1 MPGAESQLDS
11 RSADP
16 AQSAPPIRTIFVT
29 GYAGFVGSAL
39 RARLARGAWHV
50 RGLARQQPRANDQSI
65 TVGDL
70 LVPDT
75 YQSSLVGVD
84 AVVHLAAQTGKAR
97 ARDYWKVNRD
107 GTSALLAACKRA
119 GVKQI
124 LHVSTIAAGFS
135 DRRYYPYAQSKLA
148 AEALVRESGL
158 AYTILRPTIVLGATS
173 PLWSTLSRMARLPFI
188 PLPQGTRPVSVQPVH
203 VNDVARAIEI
213 VLEASR
219 FEGETLDVGGQTRKA
234 SQIS

>member
-1 MPGAESQLDS
+1 M
-11 RSADP
+11 
-16 AQSAPPIRTIFVT
+16 
-29 GYAGFVGSAL
+29 
-39 RARLARGAWHV
+39 
-50 RGLARQQPRANDQSI
+50 
-65 TVGDL
+65 
-70 LVPDT
+70 
-75 YQSSLVGVD
+75 
-84 AVVHLAAQTGKAR
+84 
-97 ARDYWKVNRD
+97 
-107 GTSALLAACKRA
+107 
-119 GVKQI
+119 KQI

-158 AYTILRPTIVLGATS
+158 AYTILRPTSVLGATS

-219 FEGETLDVGGQTRKA
+219 FEGETLDVGGSDPESFADFLNAVRRATIGTPGRVMRVPLGPVRSLLAAAEPVARSVLPVTAGQLALFANDSTAKPSWLMSRLRPRMPIW
-234 SQIS
+234 Q